1 MKQDKIPFFST
12 IIKKEK
18 KGFFNYLKN
27 SLLNTS
33 RNISKEIINIF
44 SNKNIIDK
52 KLFNSL
58 KKTLIT
64 ADVGLKTTKKIINLV
79 SEYAKK
85 KKIKNSFLLYDYIK
99 EEMLNILTPVERP
112 LIIRNKKPFI
122 ILIIGVNGVG
132 KTTTIGKL
140 AYYFYNH
147 NKTVLLASGD
157 TFRAGADKQL
167 TFWSNKSHSNI
178 INNYKKKDSASVI
191 YDAFYK
197 AKNNNIDILIAD
209 TAGRLHNN
217 LNLIEELKKIVRVI
231 KKINNQS
238 PDEVMLI
245 IDANIGQNSINQ
257 LKVFHDSIGVTG
269 ITITKIDGTAK
280 GGIIFSLAN
289 EFGIPIRY
297 IGSGEKITNLHL
309 FNAKDFINAIF
320 SKN

>member
-1 MKQDKIPFFST
+1 MTQNKISISSIKIKKKQGFFS
-12 IIKKEK
+12 
-18 KGFFNYLKN
+18 YLKN
-27 SLLNTS
+27 SLLKTS

-44 SNKNIIDK
+44 SNKNIIDE

-58 KKTLIT
+58 TKTLIT

-79 SEYAKK
+79 SKYAKK
-85 KKIKNSFLLYDYIK
+85 KNLKSSFLLYDYIK
-99 EEMLNILTPVERP
+99 QEMLNILIPVERP
-112 LIIRNKKPFI
+112 LIIKNKKPFI

-140 AYYFYNH
+140 AYYFYKK
-147 NKTVLLASGD
+147 NKSVLLASGD

-167 TFWSNKSHSNI
+167 TFWSNKSHSCI
-178 INNYKKKDSASVI
+178 ISNCKNKDSASVI
-191 YDAFYK
+191 FDAFYK
-197 AKNNNIDILIAD
+197 AKNKNIDILIAD

-217 LNLIEELKKIVRVI
+217 LNLIEELKKIIRVI

-238 PDEVMLI
+238 PDEIMLI
-245 IDANIGQNSINQ
+245 LDANIGQNSINQ

-297 IGSGEKITNLHL
+297 IGSGEKITNLHS

-320 SKN
+320 YKN